1 MKILPTI
8 GPETIKTN
16 NLKYILKR
24 TNIVRINS
32 SHNSIAWHKKA
43 ISKIK
48 KINSSCVILID
59 FPGIKPRTI
68 NDNDAKIKKNQ
79 IVTFSFKKTTK
90 KSTILLSKPLP
101 KIINKRFFSLDDGKI
116 IFKTVAFN
124 KNYITGRALNNC
136 LIKPKKGLNIP
147 NSIYDNKTQEKTYLK
162 YFKIFEKTKIDAV
175 GLSFIQNK
183 NII

>member
-59 FPGIKPRTI
+59 FPGVKPRTI
-68 NDNDAKIKKNQ
+68 NDNDAKIKKN
-79 IVTFSFKKTTK
+79 F
-90 KSTILLSKPLP
+90 
-101 KIINKRFFSLDDGKI
+101 
-116 IFKTVAFN
+116 
-124 KNYITGRALNNC
+124 
-136 LIKPKKGLNIP
+136 
-147 NSIYDNKTQEKTYLK
+147 
-162 YFKIFEKTKIDAV
+162 
-175 GLSFIQNK
+175 
-183 NII
+183 